1 MRQLVTPVTGPLK
14 GEVEEVDHN
23 SQTTET
29 PSESLGRVQKE
40 TITMAA
46 LTIILLVSTAF
57 ALGDATIRPMTPCE
71 RARYAATHGP
81 IGAYIPTCDA
91 AGRYTP
97 KQCSGSTGYC
107 WCVTTTGQKIQGT
120 DTPPGT
126 AINC

>member
-1 MRQLVTPVTGPLK
+1 
-14 GEVEEVDHN
+14 
-23 SQTTET
+23 
-29 PSESLGRVQKE
+29 
-40 TITMAA
+40 MAT

-81 IGAYIPTCDA
+81 IGAYIPTCDT

>member
-1 MRQLVTPVTGPLK
+1 
-14 GEVEEVDHN
+14 
-23 SQTTET
+23 
-29 PSESLGRVQKE
+29 
-40 TITMAA
+40 MAI

-57 ALGDATIRPMTPCE
+57 ALGDAGIRPMTPCE

-97 KQCSGSTGYC
+97 KQCSASTGYC

-120 DTPPGT
+120 ETPPGT

>member
-1 MRQLVTPVTGPLK
+1 MELARRSRRPERQPKKCLGGSTRGVWR
-14 GEVEEVDHN
+14 
-23 SQTTET
+23 SQ
-29 PSESLGRVQKE
+29 E
-40 TITMAA
+40 TITMAT
-46 LTIILLVSTAF
+46 LTIILLVSKAF
-57 ALGDATIRPMTPCE
+57 SLGDATIRPMTPCE
-71 RARYAATHGP
+71 RARYAATHGL

-107 WCVTTTGQKIQGT
+107 WCVTTTGERIQGT

>member
-1 MRQLVTPVTGPLK
+1 
-14 GEVEEVDHN
+14 
-23 SQTTET
+23 
-29 PSESLGRVQKE
+29 
-40 TITMAA
+40 MAT

-97 KQCSGSTGYC
+97 KQCSGSTGHC
-107 WCVTTTGQKIQGT
+107 WCVTTTGQRIQGT